1 MAVHIPDFN
10 LSAFAGL
17 ASSVFADNN
26 GAVMGKLDDFAFFM
40 HKNDFKQIQESM
52 TADFSSYKPIKGQE
66 LLGDSG
72 GFSHNITLNGVLV
85 AEPIEGL
92 NPLKFMLMERK
103 PLQFTTLT
111 FDYDV
116 VMVSYSPTK
125 QSFGLIG
132 DHRVESYNIVLKRI
146 YGDLL

>member
-1 MAVHIPDFN
+1 MAVNIPDFN
-10 LSAFAGL
+10 ISAFAGL
-17 ASSVFADNN
+17 ANSIFGGA

-40 HKNDFKQIQESM
+40 HQNDFKQISENM
-52 TADFSSYKPIKGQE
+52 TASFSSYQPIKGQK

-72 GFSHNITLNGVLV
+72 GFEHIITLNGVLV

-116 VMVSYSPTK
+116 VMKSYSPTK

-132 DHRVESYNIVLKRI
+132 DHRVESYNIVLERI
-146 YGDLL
+146 YGDIL

>member
-1 MAVHIPDFN
+1 MAMHIPDFN
-10 LSAFAGL
+10 LGAFTNL
-17 ASSVFADNN
+17 ANSVFSGGG
-26 GAVMGKLDDFAFFM
+26 GAVMGKLDNFVFFM
-40 HKNDFKQIQESM
+40 HKNNFQQIQESM
-52 TADFSSYKPIKGQE
+52 SADFSSYKPIKGQE

-72 GFSHNITLNGVLV
+72 GFNHTITLNGVLV
-85 AEPIEGL
+85 AQPINAL

-103 PLQFTTLT
+103 PLSFTTLT

-116 VMVSYSPTK
+116 VMTSYSPTK